1 MKALKRSSD
10 TPTRPIKI
18 LQYGEG
24 NFLRAF
30 ADWAIYEMNQ
40 DGYNAGVAVVQ
51 PIDRGLAHLLS
62 AQDGL
67 YHHLVRGLQKGQ
79 SVNTTILNDTIEA
92 VINPFEDEAA
102 YYAQATNEALKIIIS
117 NTTEAGIQFQADD
130 AQPKSGL
137 AKTFPG
143 KLTQLLYKR
152 FEAFG
157 GSPESGLVLIP
168 CELIEKNGEKLRE
181 TLLQYA
187 DSWNLGADYTSWL
200 KNHNHFANTLV
211 DRIVP
216 GYPKDEIDEI
226 KAKIGFDDQLV
237 VASEVFHLWVIE
249 GNEHVQKAFPAH
261 EHGLNVKYVDDL
273 TPYRTQK
280 VRILNGA
287 HTAMV
292 PVGLLAGIETVREN
306 VEDEVIGDFI
316 LKIMYEEVAPTIDLP
331 QDDVRH
337 FADEVLER
345 FKNPFVRHELKSIS
359 LNSISKYRVR
369 ILPTVLDYIRI
380 NDALPKGFL
389 FALASLIKLYLSDT
403 FEANDDASVLEFF
416 KELKSNAQDNPALAQ
431 AVLSNEDFWQ
441 QDLTAIDGFAAQVT
455 EYLEAIDNNAIKDLV
470 TKL

>member
-1 MKALKRSSD
+1 MKTLKRPSD
-10 TPTRPIKI
+10 HTPKPVKI
-18 LQYGEG
+18 LQFGEG

-40 DGYNAGVAVVQ
+40 NGYNAGVAVVQ
-51 PIDRGLAHLLS
+51 PIDRGLAHMLS

-67 YHHLVRGLQKGQ
+67 YHHLVRGLQKGK
-79 SVNTTILNDTIEA
+79 SVNNTILNDTIEQ

-102 YYAQATNEALKIIIS
+102 YFAQAANKDLKIVIS

-130 AQPKSGL
+130 AQPSSGL

-143 KLTQLLYKR
+143 KLTQLLHKR
-152 FEAFG
+152 FETFG

-187 DSWNLGADYTSWL
+187 ESWNLGADYADWI

-216 GYPKDEIDEI
+216 GYPKDEIDDI
-226 KAKIGFDDQLV
+226 KSRIGYDDQLV

-249 GNEHVQKAFPAH
+249 GNEHVQEAFPAH
-261 EHGLNVKYVDDL
+261 QHGLNVKYVADL

-331 QDDVRH
+331 QEDVKQ

-369 ILPTVLDYIRI
+369 ILPTVLDYIQLKQS
-380 NDALPKGFL
+380 LPQGFL
-389 FALASLIKLYLSDT
+389 FALASLIKLYLSDN

-416 KELKSNAQDNPALAQ
+416 GNLKNTTDNKALAK
-431 AVLSNEDFWQ
+431 AVLSNEDFWH
-441 QDLTAIDGFAAQVT
+441 QDLTAIEGFEAQVG
-455 EYLEAIDNNAIKDLV
+455 EYLEAIDNHTIKDLV